1 MSTLQIVAVC
11 FGGFFA
17 LLLLGLVF
25 WRRNLTAAEYA
36 FARILLALAVACAA
50 ALLTGYLNV
59 NYKGAIQAG
68 GTFAVFVLV
77 YFFAPAPLQGTNEWQ
92 NIRAL
97 WRGLRD
103 INDDPEKANLD
114 DVASAVNVINE
125 TAKLVDQDRSLLK
138 PFRTD
143 YAKDYCRIYGKLRKN
158 RYPLAYAN
166 STSDAELLQVAHHLA
181 DQMECQ

>member
-1 MSTLQIVAVC
+1 MSAIQIVAVC

-25 WRRNLTAAEYA
+25 WRRNLTAAEYT

-50 ALLTGYLNV
+50 VLLTGYLNV

-77 YFFAPAPLQGTNEWQ
+77 YFLAPAQLQGTNEWQ
-92 NIRAL
+92 SIRAM

-103 INDDPEKANLD
+103 INDDPAQANAD
-114 DVASAVNVINE
+114 DVASALNMVNE
-125 TAKLVDQDRSLLK
+125 TARLITLDDSLLK
-138 PFRTD
+138 PFSTD
-143 YAKDYCRIYGKLRKN
+143 YINDYCRIYGKLRKN
-158 RYPLAYAN
+158 KYPIPQAN
-166 STSDAELLQVAHHLA
+166 STSDAQLNNATNQVANRLR
-181 DQMECQ
+181 CQ